1 MPAESPLI
9 GRKKH
14 VTKLLW
20 QHLYDIAE
28 ENKG

>member
-9 GRKKH
+9 GQKKH
-14 VTKLLW
+14 VTKLFL

-28 ENKG
+28 ENNV